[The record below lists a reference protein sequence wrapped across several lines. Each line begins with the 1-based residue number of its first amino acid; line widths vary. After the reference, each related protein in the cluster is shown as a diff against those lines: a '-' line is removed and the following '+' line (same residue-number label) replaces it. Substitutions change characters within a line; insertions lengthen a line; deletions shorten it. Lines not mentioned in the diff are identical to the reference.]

1 MDALED
7 IVFGSV
13 AGAISKYFEYPF
25 DTIKVRLQSQ
35 PDNLPLLYSGPLDCL
50 KKSLKSTSGGTLTG
64 FLSLYRGVSTPV
76 VSAIFENSSLFF
88 WERIAQQ
95 GFQNTGFFNYG
106 EKLPLPALW
115 LTGAVAGAATSF
127 ILTPFELV
135 KCRIQVLSCNGP
147 EYSPI
152 KVIWDI
158 WKYSGIIGLWR
169 GQTSTLIR
177 ESLGSAAW
185 FGSKESVSSLFRVF
199 NSNPNDLAP
208 LPLYQQIIAGASAG
222 MSYNFISFPADTIK
236 SRMQTLGL
244 GVEKKSIWSETKAVW
259 RHHGIK
265 GYYRGCGITVLRS
278 APSSALIFCIFD
290 GLKVHLPLS
299 RLKE

>member
-1 MDALED
+1 MDAFED

-35 PDNLPLLYSGPLDCL
+35 PDHLPLLYSGPLDCL
-50 KKSLKSTSGGTLTG
+50 KKSLKSASGSTLTG
-64 FLSLYRGVSTPV
+64 FLSLYRGITTPV

-95 GFQNTGFFNYG
+95 GLQNTGLFNDRK
-106 EKLPLPALW
+106 KLPLPALW
-115 LTGAVAGAATSF
+115 LTGAAAGAATSF

-135 KCRIQVLSCNGP
+135 KCRVQVSSCNKP
-147 EYSPI
+147 EYSPL
-152 KVIWDI
+152 KVILDI
-158 WKYSGIIGLWR
+158 WKHSGIIGFWR
-169 GQTSTLIR
+169 GQVSTLIR

-185 FGSKESVSSLFRVF
+185 FGSKESVSSLFRVI
-199 NSNPNDLAP
+199 NLSTNEKTP
-208 LPLYQQIIAGASAG
+208 LPFYQQVIAGASAG
-222 MSYNFISFPADTIK
+222 MSYNLISFPADTIK
-236 SRMQTLGL
+236 SRMQTLEL

-259 RHHGIK
+259 KHYGIR
-265 GYYRGCGITVLRS
+265 GYYRGCGITVMRS
-278 APSSALIFCIFD
+278 APSSALIFCTFD

-299 RLKE
+299 RLIE